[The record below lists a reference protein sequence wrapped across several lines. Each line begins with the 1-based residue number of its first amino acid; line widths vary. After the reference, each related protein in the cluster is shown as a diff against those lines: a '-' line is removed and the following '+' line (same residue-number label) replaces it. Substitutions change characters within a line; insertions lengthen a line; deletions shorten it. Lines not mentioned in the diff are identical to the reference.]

1 MIYLN
6 VLGFEVNDSDTL
18 PGGTLKVPDVDDR
31 TTEGSE
37 NRRRLLR
44 CWLEMGIHLE
54 DFKLRNG

>member
-6 VLGFEVNDSDTL
+6 VLGFKVQDSDTTE
-18 PGGTLKVPDVDDR
+18 GGTLLAPDIDDR
-31 TTEGSE
+31 IEEGVE

-54 DFKLRNG
+54 DFKLRYG